1 MNIILS
7 TRNPSKAEQ
16 IKAVFAGM
24 PISILTLSEANI
36 SGDAIEDGKTLK
48 ENTLKKARYA
58 MGYAKQGGW
67 AMADDTGLFI
77 HALNG
82 EPGIESARWIG
93 KYVSTE
99 ETMRYCLKRLDGIQD
114 RSAYFETAV
123 ALISPKGEE
132 YFFDGRVQGKLIEYP
147 RVQPQKNMP
156 YSPLFQPD
164 VSNKTWAEMTI
175 EEENKI
181 SYRGKA
187 FLQVRQFLEKL
198 I

>member
-24 PISILTLSEANI
+24 PIHILTLSEANI
-36 SGDAIEDGKTLK
+36 SGDAIEDGKTLR
-48 ENTLKKARYA
+48 ENALKKARYA
-58 MGYAKQGGW
+58 FEYAPSGRW
-67 AMADDTGLFI
+67 TMADDTGLFI
-77 HALNG
+77 NALSR
-82 EPGIESARWIG
+82 EPGVKSARWAGIN
-93 KYVSTE
+93 VSTE
-99 ETMRYCLKRLDGIQD
+99 ETMYYCLKRLEGVQD

-123 ALISPKGEE
+123 ALISPEWKE
-132 YFFDGRVQGKLIEYP
+132 YFFEGRVYGKLTESP
-147 RVQPQKNMP
+147 RVPPQKNMP
-156 YSPLFQPD
+156 YSPLFQPNE
-164 VSNKTWAEMTI
+164 SNKTWAEMTI

-181 SYRGKA
+181 SHRGKA